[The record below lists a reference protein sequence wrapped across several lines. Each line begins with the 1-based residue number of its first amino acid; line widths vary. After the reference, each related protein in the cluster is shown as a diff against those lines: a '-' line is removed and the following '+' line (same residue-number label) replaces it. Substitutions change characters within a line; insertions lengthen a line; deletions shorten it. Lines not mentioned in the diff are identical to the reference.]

1 MAAAAGAP
9 TLGLFGPSPSR
20 SVCALGEFTA
30 LVRSADPPEA
40 MFGPG
45 FDHRTTDTLMDGL
58 SVDAAEAAH
67 AACGRRSESV
77 AA

>member
-1 MAAAAGAP
+1 
-9 TLGLFGPSPSR
+9 
-20 SVCALGEFTA
+20 
-30 LVRSADPPEA
+30 VRTEDPPEA

-58 SVDAAEAAH
+58 SVDAAEMGA
-67 AACGRRSESV
+67 RRLWDAVGSV